1 MPFAIR
7 AATERSSPAD
17 AFTTA
22 AMPTI
27 SPADAAAV
35 VRDAVTALSERLA
48 GDYGELVP
56 DASLDR
62 TSALVS
68 KLQDGATAATRG
80 IRLSDDHVA
89 TLDAWIRLADNAV
102 LHDDT
107 REAAERTAIADRLR
121 AVRALAA
128 PRHERLLEDE
138 RETELGA

>member
-1 MPFAIR
+1 MPN
-7 AATERSSPAD
+7 
-17 AFTTA
+17 
-22 AMPTI
+22 I
-27 SPADAAAV
+27 SPADAPRI

-56 DASLDR
+56 DASMER

-68 KLQDGATAATRG
+68 KLSEGSTAVTRG
-80 IRLSDDHVA
+80 IRLADDHVA

-128 PRHERLLEDE
+128 PRHDGLTEDS

>member
-1 MPFAIR
+1 MP
-7 AATERSSPAD
+7 D
-17 AFTTA
+17 V
-22 AMPTI
+22 
-27 SPADAAAV
+27 SPADAAGI

-56 DASLDR
+56 DASMQR
-62 TSALVS
+62 TSALLA
-68 KLQDGATAATRG
+68 KLAEGSTSATRG
-80 IRLSDDHVA
+80 IRLADDHVA

-107 REAAERTAIADRLR
+107 REAAERSAIADRLR

>member
-1 MPFAIR
+1 MPNI
-7 AATERSSPAD
+7 T
-17 AFTTA
+17 
-22 AMPTI
+22 PT
-27 SPADAAAV
+27 DAAEI
-35 VRDAVTALSERLA
+35 VRHAVTALSERLA

-56 DASLDR
+56 DASTER
-62 TSALVS
+62 TSALMA
-68 KLQDGATAATRG
+68 KLAEGSPAESRG
-80 IRLSDDHVA
+80 IRLADDHVA

-107 REAAERTAIADRLR
+107 REAADRTAIAERLR

>member
-1 MPFAIR
+1 
-7 AATERSSPAD
+7 
-17 AFTTA
+17 
-22 AMPTI
+22 MPTII
-27 SPADAAAV
+27 SPADAAGI

-48 GDYGELVP
+48 GDFGELVP
-56 DASLDR
+56 EASMER

-68 KLQDGATAATRG
+68 KLEEGANAGTRG

-107 REAAERTAIADRLR
+107 REAAQRSGIADRLR

>member
-1 MPFAIR
+1 MPN
-7 AATERSSPAD
+7 
-17 AFTTA
+17 
-22 AMPTI
+22 I
-27 SPADAAAV
+27 SPADAAGI

-56 DASLDR
+56 DASMERTTALLSR
-62 TSALVS
+62 LTEGSMTSA
-68 KLQDGATAATRG
+68 RG
-80 IRLSDDHVA
+80 IRLADAHVA

>member
-1 MPFAIR
+1 
-7 AATERSSPAD
+7 
-17 AFTTA
+17 
-22 AMPTI
+22 MPTI
-27 SPADAAAV
+27 SPADAAGI

-56 DASLDR
+56 DAAMDR

-68 KLQDGATAATRG
+68 KLGEDAAAGARG

-107 REAAERTAIADRLR
+107 REATERGAIADRLR